1 MLTKI
6 REKSQGA
13 FAGVI
18 LTVICVPFFLWGI
31 NNYINDG
38 QESPVASVGKKDFY
52 QRDVTKAYEKYQQ
65 SLGGLAADDQSI
77 KLQALR
83 KLIKDEVLLQYVH
96 QKGLTV
102 TDEAIRDFIQTL
114 PYFQTDNKFDE
125 QKYKQLL
132 GQQRMSSSEFVAQ
145 IKNAL
150 VMEQFQQ
157 SILDSSFATPYDLE
171 HFFKIQNQTR
181 DVEYVTIPTT
191 TANTTLSDS
200 DINAYYQAHQTAYQ
214 LPEQMAVEYIE
225 LTLDDIAKTIEVT
238 DEKLKAFYD
247 EQAAQYSTPERR
259 KISHILFEINDNQDE
274 KTALEKATQAKAQL
288 ATKDFAT
295 EAQALSD
302 DKLTGKAGGDLGLF
316 NAGVMDKEFDSA
328 ATALKQGEVSAPVK
342 SSFGY
347 HLIKVTELTPA
358 QVKPFDSV
366 KAQLTKAYQKSQA
379 ENAFYQQAESLT
391 EISYQNADNLKVAAE
406 QLSLTVKKTGLFT
419 KTAGE
424 GMAADDKIR
433 SVAFGDEVINGT
445 NSTPI
450 ELDAEHLV
458 VLRVLEHKAAENK
471 PLEQVKADV
480 VNALQK
486 QKAQQHAI
494 DTAKEIKT
502 KVLSG
507 ESLAKVVAEY
517 KLSVQ
522 KTTGLTRMKKDFNV
536 VLNEAIFKA
545 AKPVADNPSIFS
557 VALPS
562 NEQVVVSLSKVQDG
576 AMTQEDKKR
585 AVLATKNIAKAIGDS
600 EFNALINTLEQ
611 KADIEVNLP
620 NSPTAQ

>member
-1 MLTKI
+1 
-6 REKSQGA
+6 
-13 FAGVI
+13 
-18 LTVICVPFFLWGI
+18 
-31 NNYINDG
+31 
-38 QESPVASVGKKDFY
+38 
-52 QRDVTKAYEKYQQ
+52 
-65 SLGGLAADDQSI
+65 
-77 KLQALR
+77 
-83 KLIKDEVLLQYVH
+83 
-96 QKGLTV
+96 
-102 TDEAIRDFIQTL
+102 
-114 PYFQTDNKFDE
+114 
-125 QKYKQLL
+125 
-132 GQQRMSSSEFVAQ
+132 
-145 IKNAL
+145 
-150 VMEQFQQ
+150 
-157 SILDSSFATPYDLE
+157 
-171 HFFKIQNQTR
+171 
-181 DVEYVTIPTT
+181 
-191 TANTTLSDS
+191 
-200 DINAYYQAHQTAYQ
+200 
-214 LPEQMAVEYIE
+214 MAVEYIE

-274 KTALEKATQAKAQL
+274 KTALEKATQAKVQL
-288 ATKDFAT
+288 ATKDFASV
-295 EAQALSD
+295 AQALSD

-316 NAGVMDKEFDSA
+316 NAGVMDKEFDNA
-328 ATALKQGEVSAPVK
+328 ATALKQGDVSAPVK

-391 EISYQNADNLKVAAE
+391 EISYQNSDNIKVAAE
-406 QLSLTVKKTGLFT
+406 QLNLTVKKTGLFT

-424 GMAADDKIR
+424 GVAADEKIR
-433 SVAFGDEVINGT
+433 SVAFSDEVINGT

-471 PLEQVKADV
+471 PLEQVKSVV
-480 VNALQK
+480 VNALQT
-486 QKAQQHAI
+486 QKAQQHAADI
-494 DTAKEIKT
+494 AKEIKT
-502 KVLSG
+502 KLLGG
-507 ESLAKVVAEY
+507 ESLAKVAAEY

-522 KTTGLTRMKKDFNV
+522 KATGLTRMKKEFNV

-545 AKPVADNPSIFS
+545 AKPVADKPSIFS

-562 NEQVVVSLSKVQDG
+562 NEQIVVSLSKVQDG

-620 NSPTAQ
+620 NSPAAQ

>member
-1 MLTKI
+1 
-6 REKSQGA
+6 
-13 FAGVI
+13 
-18 LTVICVPFFLWGI
+18 I

-38 QESPVASVGKKDFY
+38 QEAPVASVGKKDFY

-102 TDEAIRDFIQTL
+102 TDDAIRDFIQTL

-191 TANTTLSDS
+191 TANTSLSDS

-288 ATKDFAT
+288 ATKDFASV
-295 EAQALSD
+295 AQALSD

-316 NAGVMDKEFDSA
+316 SAGVMDKEFDNA
-328 ATALKQGEVSAPVK
+328 ALALKQGDVSAPVK

-347 HLIKVTELTPA
+347 HLIKVTELTLA

-391 EISYQNADNLKVAAE
+391 EISYQNSDNLKVAAE
-406 QLSLTVKKTGLFT
+406 QLNLTVKKTGLFT

-433 SVAFGDEVINGT
+433 SVAFSDEVINGT

-480 VNALQK
+480 VNALQT

-507 ESLAKVVAEY
+507 ESLAKVAADY

-522 KTTGLTRMKKDFNV
+522 KATGLTRMKKDFNV

-545 AKPVADNPSIFS
+545 AKPVADKPSIFS

-585 AVLATKNIAKAIGDS
+585 AALATKNIAKAIGDS

-620 NSPTAQ
+620 NSPAAQ